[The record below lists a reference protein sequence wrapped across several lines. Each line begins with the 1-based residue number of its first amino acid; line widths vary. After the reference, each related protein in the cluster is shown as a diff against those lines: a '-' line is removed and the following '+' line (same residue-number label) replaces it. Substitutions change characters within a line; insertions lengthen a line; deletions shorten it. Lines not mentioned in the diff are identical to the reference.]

1 MGLQAIVQP
10 LPRKLSRQ
18 ERERPDSEHS
28 ASSGSIVSERISPRP
43 SAAANEQVR
52 VDISQAFE
60 PRRIFGLCA
69 IMHVSNQHENNYTYL
84 RLFLFACVR
93 NII

>member
-28 ASSGSIVSERISPRP
+28 ASSGSIVSEKISPRP
-43 SAAANEQVR
+43 STAANEQVR
-52 VDISQAFE
+52 GDIRYRASE
-60 PRRIFGLCA
+60 PKRMDYDL
-69 IMHVSNQHENNYTYL
+69 
-84 RLFLFACVR
+84 
-93 NII
+93 